1 MGLPIGSQRI
11 TADGVVGTSGADIR
25 VFAIVVRSTSG
36 GAAVVN
42 LRNGTT
48 VSDTIWDVID
58 VGAASTTTRVVY
70 AGGLLLKGGAYIDV
84 DANTSFVSVI
94 YALNIN

>member
-1 MGLPIGSQRI
+1 MGLAIGSQRI
-11 TADGVVGTSGADIR
+11 TADGVVGPSGADIR
-25 VFAIVVRSTSG
+25 VFEVVVRSTSG

-48 VSDTIWDVID
+48 VSDTVWDVID
-58 VGAASTTTRVVY
+58 VAAASTTTRSVY

-84 DANTSFVSVI
+84 DSNTSFVSVI
-94 YALNIN
+94 YQVNQ